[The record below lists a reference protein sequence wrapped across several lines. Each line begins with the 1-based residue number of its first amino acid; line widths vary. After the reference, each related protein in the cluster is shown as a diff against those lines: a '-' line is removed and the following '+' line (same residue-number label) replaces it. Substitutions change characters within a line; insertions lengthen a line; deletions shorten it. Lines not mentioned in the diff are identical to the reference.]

1 MNPTRNAYA
10 LPPSAFTI
18 EASKKRAPPERMN
31 RADG

>member
-10 LPPSAFTI
+10 PPPSPFTI
-18 EASKKRAPPERMN
+18 EALTKRAPPKRMK